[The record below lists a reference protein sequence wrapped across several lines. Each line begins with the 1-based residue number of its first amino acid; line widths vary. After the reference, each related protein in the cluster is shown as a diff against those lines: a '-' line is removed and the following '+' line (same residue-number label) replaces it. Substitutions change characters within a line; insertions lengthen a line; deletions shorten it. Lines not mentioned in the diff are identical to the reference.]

1 MMCDL
6 DWDEGYAPAGDVYP
20 RDALAVP
27 PEMHARQRCMPA
39 RDAYLREMY
48 ARDACPRVVVP
59 CQAARAVTR
68 ALKPS
73 PPPEEEQVGTL
84 SQVA

>member
-1 MMCDL
+1 
-6 DWDEGYAPAGDVYP
+6 
-20 RDALAVP
+20 
-27 PEMHARQRCMPA
+27 MPT

-59 CQAARAVTR
+59 RQAARAVTR

-73 PPPEEEQVGTL
+73 PTPGGRAVGTL